1 MKTALTVF
9 AAAALLASGCQQD
22 PVRSAGV
29 PQFKVDPYW
38 PKPLPSN
45 WILGQ
50 VAGIAADREDRIW
63 IVHRPATLVDDEKG
77 ALANPPSTK
86 CCTPAPPVLRPCRER
101 LILDA
106 DKLRKRHPA
115 HPAAFKLIEQLFP
128 ARRRSLHPPQRVGLQ
143 NHFIRR
149 CRIHRSA
156 MLRPL

>member
-9 AAAALLASGCQQD
+9 AAAALLAGGCQQD

-50 VAGIAADREDRIW
+50 VAGIAVDREDRIW

-86 CCTPAPPVLRPCRER
+86 CCTPAPPVLQF
-101 LILDA
+101 DA
-106 DKLRKRHPA
+106 QGNL
-115 HPAAFKLIEQLFP
+115 
-128 ARRRSLHPPQRVGLQ
+128 LHPGDLADLADRDASG
-143 NHFIRR
+143 NFSRTIIKTETAERYGIR
-149 CRIHRSA
+149 IGDYFV
-156 MLRPL
+156 